1 MEYKVGDKIK
11 ITKVFSDNFAERR
24 KVFFEGD
31 VGVIVVDK
39 DKVGDYLVNFNDQG
53 NPKVSEEGIWFVGEN
68 SKSALVKAEFV
79 LISSVYEKGEKI
91 LVSVDDL
98 EYVERRFHSYED
110 QGVWCPSNS
119 NGRALRFW
127 PFHKKMEVK
136 VEKKEEELPRF
147 HEAQIGD
154 LVYSRL
160 CGHGVIMEICKGNNY
175 PLRISTE
182 NTGDE
187 SSTLQGLYR
196 LDDIEPT
203 WFYVNPKNKEDKY
216 LEERPNGAYVEEK
229 PSEGQSSIE
238 WIRENLSNRANE

>member
-1 MEYKVGDKIK
+1 M
-11 ITKVFSDNFAERR
+11 
-24 KVFFEGD
+24 
-31 VGVIVVDK
+31 
-39 DKVGDYLVNFNDQG
+39 
-53 NPKVSEEGIWFVGEN
+53 
-68 SKSALVKAEFV
+68 
-79 LISSVYEKGEKI
+79 
-91 LVSVDDL
+91 SVDDL

-229 PSEGQSSIE
+229 SSEEASSIE
-238 WIRENLSNRANE
+238 WIRENLSNRTNEWLRFSDLMVSHIESYTVPQYKDAPEDQAEGWTAEDCFKSIERYLNRRNSQSREGQELLDIKKMAHCLCLAYFKKETK